1 MCPALN
7 MLMMKT
13 GTAPLKTSGQNVSNT
28 ASLRRRLAL
37 AESWLDKAARD
48 LWTSPALA
56 SIFPEFLMVLYG
68 SMRSTVPLLRFAEE
82 CARGL
87 GPNDTSALHLASY
100 YGRHA
105 DEELHHDEWL
115 LADMEAIGMRP
126 EEVQARVPPA
136 SVADMVGAQYYWAA
150 HAHPVALIGYLL
162 VLEGNP
168 PDAGQLAGIQRRHG
182 IPREGLRTLLKHA
195 TVDPHHAADLCE
207 FIDALPLRKEELSLI
222 TLSAW
227 HTIEKVC
234 EGFRVLLDGH
244 RMQGE

>member
-1 MCPALN
+1 MTKMGA
-7 MLMMKT
+7 
-13 GTAPLKTSGQNVSNT
+13 APLRPSGQDISNST
-28 ASLRRRLAL
+28 HLRRRLAL

-48 LWTSPALA
+48 LWTSPALG
-56 SIFPEFLMVLYG
+56 SIFPEFLILLYG
-68 SMRSTVPLLRFAEE
+68 SMRSTVPLLRFGAE
-82 CARGL
+82 CARSL
-87 GPNDTSALHLASY
+87 GPGDALARQLASY

-105 DEELHHDEWL
+105 EEELHHDEWL

-150 HAHPVALIGYLL
+150 HAHPLALIGYLL

-168 PDAGQLAGIQRRHG
+168 PDAGQLAEIQRRHG

-195 TVDPHHAADLCE
+195 SVDPQHAADLRDLT
-207 FIDALPLRKEELSLI
+207 DALPLRQQDLSLI
-222 TLSAW
+222 TMSAW

-234 EGFRVLLDGH
+234 EGCSALLDAP
-244 RMQGE
+244 RMPGE